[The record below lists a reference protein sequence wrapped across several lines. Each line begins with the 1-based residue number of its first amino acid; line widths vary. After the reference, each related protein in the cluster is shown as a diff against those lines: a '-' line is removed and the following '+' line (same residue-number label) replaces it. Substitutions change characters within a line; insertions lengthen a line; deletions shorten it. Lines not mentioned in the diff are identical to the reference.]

1 MRADAVDPRR
11 RRLLCVEQRR
21 AGGAG
26 VLRAI
31 AREWALEERGGR
43 DGWVGGWKR
52 GRSGRRTARRSRCV
66 WSRGRALAA
75 CFATHGPFAR
85 VPQPR
90 KRSRWGSKAEAPAA
104 AAPAAVED
112 KAAQLAAKQAQIQA
126 QMAQMAALLGPAAG
140 AVGAATSNAASL
152 GAAAAVQRLPSFSVS
167 GLSAAVPGGTKGLT
181 MDADGNL
188 LDERGQIVQSG
199 TQRAAVTSL
208 KVNMNAETKKQFKV
222 DSSSTLNAQVR
233 ANPYYDPRMK
243 ATVNVTRKSRSLNFH
258 GIDRKAGTFAKA
270 AERGRARVAEQEFL
284 DEMAKTG
291 KVGPSS
297 AGSAAAADA
306 ALDPDSNAVVLGA
319 RSQQKKKLD
328 LVPDIEWWD
337 APFVATYDDVTGGKF
352 VIRGDKITHL
362 QEHPV
367 EIQPPTERGEAQPT
381 VPLYLTKQE
390 RKKLRTK
397 NRVERQR
404 DLQEQIRM
412 GLVPAPDNKLKISN
426 FMKSLVSDA
435 VSDPTQIEAD
445 VRKQMKERMVA
456 HEKRNNERK
465 LAPEERKAKQMDKV
479 EKDKAAGTHVA
490 VFKVGDLSSK
500 KNRYKVDI
508 NAAELHLTGC
518 VVHTGHMSLVVV
530 EGGTKALK
538 KYKKLMLQR
547 IDWKMKYEKI
557 AREGEEMEEV
567 SWCPRVSRAH

>member
-1 MRADAVDPRR
+1 MPDATKRPADDAPKQVCSRFGIVKPQHPAEARPRAPRPPHAHAR
-11 RRLLCVEQRR
+11 GRR
-21 AGGAG
+21 ALPPALTSG
-26 VLRAI
+26 LP
-31 AREWALEERGGR
+31 ARL
-43 DGWVGGWKR
+43 
-52 GRSGRRTARRSRCV
+52 
-66 WSRGRALAA
+66 
-75 CFATHGPFAR
+75 CFA
-85 VPQPR
+85 PQAR
-90 KRSRWGSKAEAPAA
+90 KRSRWGAKAEATEAPAA
-104 AAPAAVED
+104 AAPAAVVED
-112 KAAQLAAKQAQIQA
+112 KAAQLAAKQAKIQE
-126 QMAQMAALLGPAAG
+126 QMAQMAALLGGAGGAGAGGGGAGMGAAG
-140 AVGAATSNAASL
+140 AAAVQGMPSFA
-152 GAAAAVQRLPSFSVS
+152 GAAAAGVS
-167 GLSAAVPGGTKGLT
+167 QLNSMAAPGAKALT
-181 MDADGNL
+181 MDAEGNL
-188 LDERGQIVQSG
+188 LDDKGQVVQSG

-233 ANPYYDPRMK
+233 ANPYFDPRMK
-243 ATVNVTRKSRSLNFH
+243 AAVQVTRKSRSLNFH

-270 AERGRARVAEQEFL
+270 AEKGRARVAEQEFL
-284 DEMAKTG
+284 DEMKKSGRLDPKA
-291 KVGPSS
+291 
-297 AGSAAAADA
+297 AASAASADDDAGADA
-306 ALDPDSNAVVLGA
+306 NTIMLGA
-319 RSQQKKKLD
+319 RAQKVRPKLD

-337 APFVATYDDVTGGKF
+337 APFIASYDDVTEGKF

-362 QEHPV
+362 EEHPV
-367 EIQPPTERGEAQPT
+367 LIEPPTEKGEAAPT

-412 GLVPAPDNKLKISN
+412 GLMPAPDNKLKISN

-435 VSDPTQIEAD
+435 VADPTQIEAD
-445 VRKQMKERMVA
+445 VRKQMKERMMA
-456 HEKRNNERK
+456 HEKRNNEKK
-465 LAPEERKAKQMDKV
+465 LAPEERKAKRMEKV
-479 EKDKAAGTHVA
+479 EKDKAEGTHVA

-518 VVHTGHMSLVVV
+518 VVHTGHLSLVVV

-567 SWCPRVSRAH
+567 SEQNTQEHTPHMWLSTGGL

>member
-1 MRADAVDPRR
+1 
-11 RRLLCVEQRR
+11 
-21 AGGAG
+21 
-26 VLRAI
+26 
-31 AREWALEERGGR
+31 
-43 DGWVGGWKR
+43 
-52 GRSGRRTARRSRCV
+52 
-66 WSRGRALAA
+66 
-75 CFATHGPFAR
+75 
-85 VPQPR
+85 
-90 KRSRWGSKAEAPAA
+90 
-104 AAPAAVED
+104 
-112 KAAQLAAKQAQIQA
+112 
-126 QMAQMAALLGPAAG
+126 MAQMAALLGPTAG
-140 AVGAATSNAASL
+140 AVGAATRSVAAL
-152 GAAAAVQRLPSFSVS
+152 GAAAAVQRLPSFSVG
-167 GLSAAVPGGTKGLT
+167 GLGAGVPGGSKALT

-233 ANPYYDPRMK
+233 ANPYFDPRMK

-284 DEMAKTG
+284 EEMAKSG
-291 KVGPSS
+291 KLGPSG
-297 AGSAAAADA
+297 ASAAAGTA
-306 ALDPDSNAVVLGA
+306 ALDQDSNAVVLGA

-337 APFVATYDDVTGGKF
+337 APFVASYDDVTGGKF

-367 EIQPPTERGEAQPT
+367 QIEPPTERGAAEPT

-465 LAPEERKAKQMDKV
+465 LAPEERKAKRMDKV

-557 AREGEEMEEV
+557 SREGEEMEQV
-567 SWCPRVSRAH
+567 S

>member
-1 MRADAVDPRR
+1 MIVAKT
-11 RRLLCVEQRR
+11 L
-21 AGGAG
+21 
-26 VLRAI
+26 
-31 AREWALEERGGR
+31 
-43 DGWVGGWKR
+43 R
-52 GRSGRRTARRSRCV
+52 GREVADRLFAFCTVGWYAMDLTRAVWCSR
-66 WSRGRALAA
+66 A
-75 CFATHGPFAR
+75 
-85 VPQPR
+85 QPR

-104 AAPAAVED
+104 PAAAASAPVED
-112 KAAQLAAKQAQIQA
+112 KAAQLAAKQAKIQE
-126 QMAQMAALLGPAAG
+126 QMAAMAALLGPAAG
-140 AVGAATSNAASL
+140 GVGAAAAGGTAAL
-152 GAAAAVQRLPSFSVS
+152 GAAAAVQRLPSFSS
-167 GLSAAVPGGTKGLT
+167 GTGLNPTGAPGGAKALT

-233 ANPYYDPRMK
+233 ANPYFDPRMK
-243 ATVNVTRKSRSLNFH
+243 AAVHVTRKSRSLNFH

-270 AERGRARVAEQEFL
+270 AEKGRARVAEQEFL
-284 DEMAKTG
+284 EEMKKAG
-291 KVGPSS
+291 KLDPD
-297 AGSAAAADA
+297 ATAAASADGAA
-306 ALDPDSNAVVLGA
+306 ALDANAVMLGA
-319 RSQQKKKLD
+319 RSQKGKKKLD

-337 APFVATYDDVTGGKF
+337 APFIASYDDVSGDKF

-362 QEHPV
+362 EEHPV
-367 EIQPPTERGEAQPT
+367 QIEPPTEKGEAEPT
-381 VPLYLTKQE
+381 IPLYLTKQE

-412 GLVPAPDNKLKISN
+412 GLMPAPDNKLKISN

-435 VSDPTQIEAD
+435 VADPTQIEAD
-445 VRKQMKERMVA
+445 VRKQMKERMMA

-465 LAPEERKAKQMDKV
+465 LAPEERKAKRMEKV
-479 EKDKAAGTHVA
+479 EKDKAEGTHVA

-557 AREGEEMEEV
+557 AREGEEMDEV
-567 SWCPRVSRAH
+567 SLRPHRS

>member
-1 MRADAVDPRR
+1 
-11 RRLLCVEQRR
+11 
-21 AGGAG
+21 
-26 VLRAI
+26 
-31 AREWALEERGGR
+31 
-43 DGWVGGWKR
+43 
-52 GRSGRRTARRSRCV
+52 
-66 WSRGRALAA
+66 
-75 CFATHGPFAR
+75 
-85 VPQPR
+85 
-90 KRSRWGSKAEAPAA
+90 
-104 AAPAAVED
+104 
-112 KAAQLAAKQAQIQA
+112 
-126 QMAQMAALLGPAAG
+126 MAALLGGPAAG
-140 AVGAATSNAASL
+140 AVGAAPAAGSAAL
-152 GAAAAVQRLPSFSVS
+152 GAAAAVQRLPSFSAGTGVG
-167 GLSAAVPGGTKGLT
+167 GLAPGAPGGAKALT
-181 MDADGNL
+181 MDAEGNL
-188 LDERGQIVQSG
+188 LDEHGQIVQAG

-233 ANPYYDPRMK
+233 ANPYFDPRMK
-243 ATVNVTRKSRSLNFH
+243 ATVQVTRKSRSLNFH

-284 DEMAKTG
+284 EEMKKSG
-291 KVGPSS
+291 KLDPSAASAAS
-297 AGSAAAADA
+297 AGDDGAAAQDA
-306 ALDPDSNAVVLGA
+306 NEVMLGA
-319 RSQQKKKLD
+319 RAQSGKKKID

-337 APFVATYDDVTGGKF
+337 APFVASYDDVVGDKF

-362 QEHPV
+362 EEHPV
-367 EIQPPTERGEAQPT
+367 QIEPPTEKGEAEPT
-381 VPLYLTKQE
+381 IPLYLTKQE

-435 VSDPTQIEAD
+435 VADPTQIEAD
-445 VRKQMKERMVA
+445 VRKQMKERMMA

-465 LAPEERKAKQMDKV
+465 LAPEQRKAKRMEKV
-479 EKDKAAGTHVA
+479 EKDKAEGTHVA

-557 AREGEEMEEV
+557 AREGEDMEEV
-567 SWCPRVSRAH
+567 SADASNLCQPMTLENQR